1 MERYNGRTKEGIWL
15 ERELSRLCSGM
26 SFPLSVIEGY
36 LKASPAER
44 ADFLNTI
51 GIQERR
57 SPEPY
62 NRLLNLEEFC
72 QGLS

>member
-1 MERYNGRTKEGIWL
+1 
-15 ERELSRLCSGM
+15 M